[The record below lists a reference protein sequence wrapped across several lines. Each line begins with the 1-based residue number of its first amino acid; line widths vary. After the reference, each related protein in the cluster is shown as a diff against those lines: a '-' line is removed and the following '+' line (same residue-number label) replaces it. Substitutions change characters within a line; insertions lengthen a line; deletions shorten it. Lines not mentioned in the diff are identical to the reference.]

1 MAAPYDGGAPMYPPA
16 QGPPPVMQQPGYGP
30 PPGQGYPPPPGYGAP
45 PAAPGYGAPGYG
57 APQPG
62 YGAPPPAP
70 GYGAPGPPP
79 QGNQMQALNV
89 SRGLEALLQV
99 GQFYFRVTYVN
110 FAGMSLTPGNSFLK
124 K

>member
-1 MAAPYDGGAPMYPPA
+1 MYQPA
-16 QGPPPVMQQPGYGP
+16 QGPPPVTQQPGYGP
-30 PPGQGYPPPPGYGAP
+30 PSGQGYPPPPGYGAP
-45 PAAPGYGAPGYG
+45 PVAPGYGAPGYG

-79 QGNQMQALNV
+79 QGNQMQALNMPL
-89 SRGLEALLQV
+89 GLEALLQV

-110 FAGMSLTPGNSFLK
+110 FAGLSLTPGNFLLSV
-124 K
+124 

>member
-1 MAAPYDGGAPMYPPA
+1 MYPPA
-16 QGPPPVMQQPGYGP
+16 QGPLPVLQQPGYGP
-30 PPGQGYPPPPGYGAP
+30 HPGQGYPPPPGYGAP
-45 PAAPGYGAPGYG
+45 PLAPGYGAPGYG

-89 SRGLEALLQV
+89 PPGLEALLQV
-99 GQFYFRVTYVN
+99 GQISHVKFMFSEKAN
-110 FAGMSLTPGNSFLK
+110 KIA
-124 K
+124 

>member
-45 PAAPGYGAPGYG
+45 PLAPGYGAPGYG

-110 FAGMSLTPGNSFLK
+110 FAGPSLTPGNFLLSV
-124 K
+124 

>member
-1 MAAPYDGGAPMYPPA
+1 MYPPA

-45 PAAPGYGAPGYG
+45 PVAPGYGAPVYG
-57 APQPG
+57 APQPV
-62 YGAPPPAP
+62 YGAPPLAP

-99 GQFYFRVTYVN
+99 GQIYFRVTYVN
-110 FAGMSLTPGNSFLK
+110 FA
-124 K
+124 

>member
-1 MAAPYDGGAPMYPPA
+1 MYPPA

-45 PAAPGYGAPGYG
+45 QVAPGYGYG
-57 APQPG
+57 APT
-62 YGAPPPAP
+62 PAP

-99 GQFYFRVTYVN
+99 GQIYSRVTYVN
-110 FAGMSLTPGNSFLK
+110 FA
-124 K
+124 

>member
-45 PAAPGYGAPGYG
+45 PVAPGYG

-79 QGNQMQALNV
+79 QGNQMQALNMPL
-89 SRGLEALLQV
+89 GLEALLQV
-99 GQFYFRVTYVN
+99 GQFTYWVMYVKYVCNLCMTVTDRGQFSKV
-110 FAGMSLTPGNSFLK
+110 
-124 K
+124 